1 MRASG
6 AAYFFPGGAPQ
17 KRRLDK
23 LFASDFDLN
32 AKCKRARV
40 RGRKSFW
47 PHLRANLL
55 MNRVYHHRRAP
66 IFTPVQ
72 IRYFKLPAR
81 DTNAALRILTS
92 LSLAFCFARRVL
104 CASVPNWF
112 LMELLGGAHTS
123 LLLILHATFN
133 PACGTYA
140 SFFSSN
146 IDNCKQARKI
156 PHG

>member
-55 MNRVYHHRRAP
+55 MNRVYHHRRP

-72 IRYFKLPAR
+72 IRYLKLPQR
-81 DTNAALRILTS
+81 ETQMQRIDLTS
-92 LSLAFCFARRVL
+92 LSLAFCFARRVW

-112 LMELLGGAHTS
+112 LMELLGGAHFA
-123 LLLILHATFN
+123 LVDF
-133 PACGTYA
+133 
-140 SFFSSN
+140 
-146 IDNCKQARKI
+146 ARDI
-156 PHG
+156 